1 MINLTDNIKIA
12 VKTLTNNKLRSS
24 LTMLGILIGNSSIIL
39 MVGIVQGA
47 QTYTLKQIESYGV
60 NLLSIFAGGQAV
72 GSWSA
77 DESWR
82 LVLSDA
88 EAIRQQAPAV
98 DRVAPQIAS
107 GQLISDRDRSTQTS
121 VTGTTPDFLFVRN
134 ARVAHGRFFD
144 AAEQQQHAAVI
155 VLGSNPARQLFGY
168 DSPIGQDVQINN
180 ISFRVIGVMASKGSL
195 NGVNQDDAAFVP
207 ITTLATQVDGRS
219 SPHGIPLD
227 LIEVSARDAQSVA
240 AAEFQITNLLTRRHG
255 KQDFSIETN
264 KSFQDLVGEVGGAL
278 SLMLGA
284 IASISLLVGGI
295 GIMNIMLVSVSE
307 RTQEIGL
314 RKAVGATQH
323 TILVQFLIES
333 VILSVSGGLAG
344 VALGIGGI
352 AVVALVTPLAPGVSI
367 AAVTIALAVSGT
379 IGLVFGVVPAQRA
392 ARLDPIVAL
401 RSA

>member
-333 VILSVSGGLAG
+333 VILSVSGGLA
-344 VALGIGGI
+344 
-352 AVVALVTPLAPGVSI
+352 VVALVTPLAPGVSI